1 MAASE
6 TEPEEIGPFQLVVLM
21 LSILALTTAVLDTT
35 LTLPHEISTLLH
47 DIDNVVCVVL
57 LADFVVR
64 FRKAPS
70 KLAFMKWGWVDLL
83 ASVPAIE
90 ALRLGR
96 LIRIIRVLRLLRGVR
111 LIHRLVSATFR
122 NKLKGGFAA
131 ASLAVFLLLCFSSI
145 SILICEQ
152 DPHSNI
158 KTAEDAI
165 WWSMTTVTTVGYG
178 DRYPVTSEGRL
189 VAVILMLSGLGL
201 FGTISG
207 LTAAMYMGTPGKDD
221 VTLELTKEV
230 QNLRAEIALLRTNP
244 PAQPVASV
252 QSTSRTMP
260 LLDATGPN

>member
-1 MAASE
+1 MAAPE
-6 TEPEEIGPFQLVVLM
+6 NEPEEIGPFQLVVLL
-21 LSILALTTAVLDTT
+21 LSLLVLTTAVLDTT
-35 LTLPHEISTLLH
+35 LKLPHEISTLLH
-47 DIDNVVCVVL
+47 DIDDVVCVVL
-57 LADFVVR
+57 LADFLIR

-70 KLAFMKWGWVDLL
+70 KLAFMKWGWIDLL
-83 ASVPAIE
+83 ASIPAIE

-111 LIHRLVSATFR
+111 LIHRLMAATFR
-122 NKLKGGFAA
+122 NKMKGGIAA

-165 WWSMTTVTTVGYG
+165 WWSMSTVTTVGYG
-178 DRYPVTSEGRL
+178 DRYPVTTEGRL

-207 LTAAMYMGTPGKDD
+207 LTAAMYMGTPEKNDA
-221 VTLELTKEV
+221 TLELTKEV
-230 QNLRAEIALLRTNP
+230 QQLRAEIALLRTHP
-244 PAQPVASV
+244 PAQAGASA
-252 QSTSRTMP
+252 QAASRTAP
-260 LLDATGPN
+260 LLNTTGPN